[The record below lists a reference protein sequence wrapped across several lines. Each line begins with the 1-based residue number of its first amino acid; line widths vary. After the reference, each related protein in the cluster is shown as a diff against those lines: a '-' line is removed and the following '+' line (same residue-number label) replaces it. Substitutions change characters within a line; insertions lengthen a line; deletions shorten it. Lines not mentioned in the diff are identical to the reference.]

1 MSGKKFKAVFSKV
14 DRSKRYG
21 VDEAMALLEECRT
34 ASFDESVDLAVRLGV
49 DPKQTDQAVRG
60 SVSLPH
66 GLGKKVRVVVFV
78 KGEKQ
83 REAKEAGADHVGAE
97 DLVEKIEKGWL
108 EFDKAI
114 ATPDV
119 MGLVSKL
126 GRVLGPRGL
135 MPNPKLGTVTF
146 EVGKAVQEQKAGRAE
161 FKIEKAGI
169 VHASIGRI
177 SFGKEKLKGNFLALM
192 DAIVR
197 AKPSSSKGTYLR
209 SVTLSTTMG
218 PGIKLD
224 PSPLQAV

>member
-1 MSGKKFKAVFSKV
+1 
-14 DRSKRYG
+14 
-21 VDEAMALLEECRT
+21 
-34 ASFDESVDLAVRLGV
+34 
-49 DPKQTDQAVRG
+49 
-60 SVSLPH
+60 
-66 GLGKKVRVVVFV
+66 
-78 KGEKQ
+78 
-83 REAKEAGADHVGAE
+83 
-97 DLVEKIEKGWL
+97 
-108 EFDKAI
+108 
-114 ATPDV
+114 

-126 GRVLGPRGL
+126 GRGLGPRGL

-197 AKPSSSKGTYLR
+197 AKPSASKGTYLR